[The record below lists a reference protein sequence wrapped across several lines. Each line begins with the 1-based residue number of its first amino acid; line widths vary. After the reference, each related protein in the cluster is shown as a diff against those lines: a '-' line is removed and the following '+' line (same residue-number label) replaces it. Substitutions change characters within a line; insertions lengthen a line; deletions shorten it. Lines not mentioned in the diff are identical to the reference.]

1 MCMFITA
8 GNTHA
13 TGHLCS
19 PEDNFVELFLSPFMC
34 DRQMELVSLWLPVK
48 QVLLTSESADCY
60 LKLSLI
66 WACPLAHFFSQ
77 ITESIGY
84 NYERNSVAYV
94 NHIFIYSSAET

>member
-13 TGHLCS
+13 TGHLYT

-34 DRQMELVSLWLPVK
+34 DREMELVSLCLPVQ

-60 LKLSLI
+60 LKLSLTL
-66 WACPLAHFFSQ
+66 ACPLAHIFSQ

-84 NYERNSVAYV
+84 KYERNYVVYV